1 MSHELVG
8 LDMEDLTAKQLRKL
22 LGGFAMRHLTA
33 KDKEKAKEDSDE
45 DADKENDDLVDLHE
59 EKKGDSKPPKVT
71 KGDLP
76 PGLKAAQAKKKD
88 DK

>member
-33 KDKEKAKEDSDE
+33 KDKEKAKKESDE
-45 DADKENDDLVDLHE
+45 EEDKENDDLVDLHE

-71 KGDLP
+71 KDDLP
-76 PGLKAAQAKKKD
+76 ASLKIASAKKKG